1 MKDYKETARA
11 VILRRDEYLKEK
23 KRKQRMALGITA
35 SALCLFLAVAT
46 PFAVMKMSQNNEQIP
61 NSLPETVY
69 PQNNDET
76 ASVETG
82 EKPKETPSGESENI
96 IFPGFDASDSKTENM
111 EVTNDVLYTPEEGK
125 TVYVSQLLSD
135 TLNNMADNEWVAF
148 TVNIY
153 GDGVNK
159 ADDLSELS
167 DRISAKEE
175 ELSNVANAEIERLMD
190 MCSISHAEASARKFS
205 EGEFPLVRAEVLQ
218 MSREYAESWASSYY
232 KNNAELIDALSEYGF
247 KILYTGENAE
257 YAVYLEKMHAL
268 GVAVGTKAQIE
279 EFINSEHSLIYFLC
293 GAEKNANL
301 MNPTDFYSG
310 SEVYLEDGSG
320 LSAAVKEQ
328 FSALGDSEKLKV
340 KVVYAYFGDE
350 YQTKEELGQ
359 AALDAIGLDMTFYE
373 WYNSNDDELYDKYLD
388 KYMEAKNRIIYHKD
402 FNEQVAGELLC
413 DGELVEIRDW
423 ANCFIAELTYER
435 ALEVAQSEDVA
446 YIDTEVNIYL
456 TQYAIDD
463 VIYGELE

>member
-11 VILRRDEYLKEK
+11 VLARRDEYIKERKRK
-23 KRKQRMALGITA
+23 KRTA
-35 SALCLFLAVAT
+35 FGVSVSALCLFLAVAT
-46 PFAVMKMSQNNEQIP
+46 PFAVMKLSQNNEQIP

-69 PQNNDET
+69 PQYNDET
-76 ASVETG
+76 ESAETG
-82 EKPKETPSGESENI
+82 EKPAAASSEEEI
-96 IFPGFDASDSKTENM
+96 IFTGLDTSGSKAEN
-111 EVTNDVLYTPEEGK
+111 EFTNDALYTPEDGK
-125 TVYVSQLLSD
+125 TVYISSLLSD
-135 TLNNMADNEWVAF
+135 TLNNMADDEWVAF
-148 TVNIY
+148 TVNVY
-153 GDGVNK
+153 GKGVNK
-159 ADDLSELS
+159 ADDLSELTS
-167 DRISAKEE
+167 AISAKEE
-175 ELSNVANAEIERLMD
+175 ELSSVANSEIERLMD
-190 MCSISHAEASARKFS
+190 MCGISQAEASARKFS
-205 EGEFPLVRAEVLQ
+205 EGEFPSVRAEVLQ
-218 MSREYAESWASSYY
+218 MRREYAEAWASSYC
-232 KNNAELIDALSEYGF
+232 KNNAELIDTLSEHGF

-257 YAVYLEKMHAL
+257 YAVYLEKMCAL

-279 EFINSEHSLIYFLC
+279 AFIESETDVIYYLY

-301 MNPTDFYSG
+301 ITPTDFYSG

-328 FSALGDSEKLKV
+328 FSEIGAGEKLKV
-340 KVVYAYFGDE
+340 KVVYAYFGSE

-373 WYNSNDDELYDKYLD
+373 WYNSNDDELYEKYLD

-402 FNEQVAGELLC
+402 FNEQVVKELLC

-423 ANCFIAELTYER
+423 ASCFIAELTLER
-435 ALEVAQSEDVA
+435 ALEIAQSEDVA

-456 TQYAIDD
+456 PQYGTD